1 MNGLNTLCTQAY
13 VGVAVKM
20 SITLWDLI
28 SGNCREKMWTGKC
41 SWQRKIG
48 EQSKPKTH
56 LWHFQVT
63 SFFFCVLVYFISF
76 VFHLFRTES
85 IGSQYHLTQILTV
98 CYCSK
103 ITTYAFCDD
112 EIPRRPLHV
121 MVASLPT
128 GDGTDKFYSKFKLM
142 GDEEIIDF
150 LNDEAIKK
158 NGWFI
163 NWMYMFIE
171 IL

>member
-1 MNGLNTLCTQAY
+1 MRFDVQRIAERKCEPENVRGNGRSVNKA
-13 VGVAVKM
+13 
-20 SITLWDLI
+20 
-28 SGNCREKMWTGKC
+28 N
-41 SWQRKIG
+41 
-48 EQSKPKTH
+48 PKHTFDIFKW
-56 LWHFQVT
+56 LL
-63 SFFFCVLVYFISF
+63 SFFCVLVYFISF

-85 IGSQYHLTQILTV
+85 NGSQYRLTQILTV

-163 NWMYMFIE
+163 NWMCVFIE